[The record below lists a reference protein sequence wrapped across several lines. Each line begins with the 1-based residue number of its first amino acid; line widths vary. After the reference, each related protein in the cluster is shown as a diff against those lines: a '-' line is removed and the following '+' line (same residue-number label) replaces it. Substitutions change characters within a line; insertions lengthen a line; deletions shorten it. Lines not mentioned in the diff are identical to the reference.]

1 MKKKFR
7 KNQIIITALA
17 IMIAVAGYLS
27 FTNKEVS
34 IIDEDGNPVTV
45 GQGDEIQET
54 MQTDSHAVDSEAVPT
69 NDEVTDPEM
78 VQTDSDLVSTDSM
91 DTASAEDVVL
101 TGVNGNSDDAV
112 ISAPVQDSIGEAVL
126 TSVNVAEELSPES
139 PVDRSVQAP
148 NSDVIINAKLNREQT
163 RSKSQELLMQ
173 LVNNESLEDGVKQNA
188 VDELIAMKVFG
199 KDIGLMDRLKK
210 DETGEKEEE
219 EAAEEKEEEEKEETS
234 LEKRLE
240 VLAAKAEKIINAVD
254 YVHRVLTGSC
264 GRRAFRKV
272 SRRLLNILDSLMPDH
287 WKIRGNV
294 GLNDPC
300 LNGRFSGF
308 TSILMPFMD
317 EHLGIDTE
325 WDLYRCD
332 MEAEM
337 DGKFRLI
344 TPLKETVPL
353 VFDKDCRKVLKKL
366 RKVKSKLQ

>member
-1 MKKKFR
+1 MIRSNRSQSKEAEMAVFLTILKWVG
-7 KNQIIITALA
+7 IILLVLLALILVILLIVLLVPIKYNA
-17 IMIAVAGYLS
+17 RAAV
-27 FTNKEVS
+27 E
-34 IIDEDGNPVTV
+34 
-45 GQGDEIQET
+45 
-54 MQTDSHAVDSEAVPT
+54 
-69 NDEVTDPEM
+69 DPERH
-78 VQTDSDLVSTDSM
+78 
-91 DTASAEDVVL
+91 EEF
-101 TGVNGNSDDAV
+101 
-112 ISAPVQDSIGEAVL
+112 PVAVL
-126 TSVNVAEELSPES
+126 REKSEVNALISWLFGAVKILVAFP
-139 PVDRSVQAP
+139 
-148 NSDVIINAKLNREQT
+148 
-163 RSKSQELLMQ
+163 
-173 LVNNESLEDGVKQNA
+173 G
-188 VDELIAMKVFG
+188 DELIAMKVFG

>member
-1 MKKKFR
+1 MAVFLTILKWVG
-7 KNQIIITALA
+7 IILLALLA
-17 IMIAVAGYLS
+17 LILVILLIVLLVPIKYNARAAV
-27 FTNKEVS
+27 E
-34 IIDEDGNPVTV
+34 
-45 GQGDEIQET
+45 
-54 MQTDSHAVDSEAVPT
+54 
-69 NDEVTDPEM
+69 DPERH
-78 VQTDSDLVSTDSM
+78 
-91 DTASAEDVVL
+91 EEF
-101 TGVNGNSDDAV
+101 
-112 ISAPVQDSIGEAVL
+112 PVAVL
-126 TSVNVAEELSPES
+126 REKSEVNALISWLFGAVKILVAFP
-139 PVDRSVQAP
+139 
-148 NSDVIINAKLNREQT
+148 
-163 RSKSQELLMQ
+163 
-173 LVNNESLEDGVKQNA
+173 G
-188 VDELIAMKVFG
+188 DELIAMKVFG

-210 DETGEKEEE
+210 DETG
-219 EAAEEKEEEEKEETS
+219 EKEETS

-272 SRRLLNILDSLMPDH
+272 SRRLLNILDSLMPDR

-325 WDLYRCD
+325 WDLYRCN

>member
-1 MKKKFR
+1 MIRSNRSQSKEAEMAVFLTILKWVG
-7 KNQIIITALA
+7 IILLVLLALILVILLIVLLVPIKYNA
-17 IMIAVAGYLS
+17 RAAV
-27 FTNKEVS
+27 E
-34 IIDEDGNPVTV
+34 
-45 GQGDEIQET
+45 
-54 MQTDSHAVDSEAVPT
+54 
-69 NDEVTDPEM
+69 DPERH
-78 VQTDSDLVSTDSM
+78 
-91 DTASAEDVVL
+91 EEF
-101 TGVNGNSDDAV
+101 
-112 ISAPVQDSIGEAVL
+112 PFAVL
-126 TSVNVAEELSPES
+126 REKSEVNALISWLFGAVKILVAFP
-139 PVDRSVQAP
+139 
-148 NSDVIINAKLNREQT
+148 
-163 RSKSQELLMQ
+163 
-173 LVNNESLEDGVKQNA
+173 G
-188 VDELIAMKVFG
+188 DELIAMKVFG

>member
-1 MKKKFR
+1 MIRSSRSQSKEAEMAVFLTILKWVG
-7 KNQIIITALA
+7 IILLVLLALILVILLIVLLVPIKYNA
-17 IMIAVAGYLS
+17 RAAV
-27 FTNKEVS
+27 E
-34 IIDEDGNPVTV
+34 
-45 GQGDEIQET
+45 
-54 MQTDSHAVDSEAVPT
+54 
-69 NDEVTDPEM
+69 DPERH
-78 VQTDSDLVSTDSM
+78 
-91 DTASAEDVVL
+91 EEF
-101 TGVNGNSDDAV
+101 
-112 ISAPVQDSIGEAVL
+112 PFAVL
-126 TSVNVAEELSPES
+126 REKSEVNALISWLFGAVKILVAFP
-139 PVDRSVQAP
+139 
-148 NSDVIINAKLNREQT
+148 
-163 RSKSQELLMQ
+163 
-173 LVNNESLEDGVKQNA
+173 G
-188 VDELIAMKVFG
+188 DELIAMKVFG

-272 SRRLLNILDSLMPDH
+272 SRRLLNILDSLMPDR